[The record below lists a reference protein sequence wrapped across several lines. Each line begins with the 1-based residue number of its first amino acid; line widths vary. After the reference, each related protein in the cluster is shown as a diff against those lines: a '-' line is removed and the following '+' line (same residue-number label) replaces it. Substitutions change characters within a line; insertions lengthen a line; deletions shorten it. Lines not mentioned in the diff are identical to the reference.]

1 MTLDTHR
8 TLYAKINSKWIKDRN
23 VRANTMKLFEENKEA
38 FRALVLGN
46 GLLGSTPAAQVPRER
61 VGKSDTIR
69 LKASVLCR
77 TPSAK

>member
-1 MTLDTHR
+1 
-8 TLYAKINSKWIKDRN
+8 
-23 VRANTMKLFEENKEA
+23 MKLVEENKEA

-77 TPSAK
+77 TPSVK